1 MRTETERVTVLL
13 AESGTSVGGT
23 ERVLWE
29 LATRLPQ
36 ARFDV
41 RVWLSTAPGVDEF
54 AAALERAALPVER
67 VPEVDSRWDVMG
79 MLRTWAALKRTA
91 PRLLHVHHVWPAA
104 DRYLAEIA
112 AAAGVPH
119 LVITEH
125 SPGTSHSQG
134 QRALKRRELGRAGAV
149 TAVCGA
155 VAETLVRDY
164 GVERAQIRVVPNGA
178 EPPDPAREAPEALA
192 IRTRYGATPLKPLW
206 VCAGRLDPP
215 KGQDVLLAALARVR
229 DAGLP
234 FTVLLAGEGAT
245 RGALEAQA
253 RSLGLADH
261 VHFLGQ
267 VTAIGPLLL
276 AADAVVLPSRL
287 EGLPLTLLEALIR
300 ERPVVASAVGGIP
313 EVIEDGVH
321 GSLVPPGDP
330 VALAETLASFHRQP
344 DAARRLGLAGGRRV
358 REQFTW
364 SRVAEQFEAVYDDVL
379 GLASFAPG
387 AASRPRG
394 GAVRS

>member
-29 LATRLPQ
+29 LATRLPP

-41 RVWLSTAPGVDEF
+41 RVWLSPAPGVDEF
-54 AAALERAALPVER
+54 AAALERAGLAVER
-67 VPEVDSRWDVMG
+67 VAEVDSRWDVRG
-79 MLRTWAALKRTA
+79 MLRTWAALRRCA

-104 DRYLAEIA
+104 DRYLAAIA
-112 AAAGVPH
+112 GAARVPH

-125 SPGTSHSQG
+125 SPGTSHSRG
-134 QRALKRRELGRAGAV
+134 QQALKRRELARAGAV

-164 GVERAQIRVVPNGA
+164 GADRAHIRVVPNGA
-178 EPPDPAREAPEALA
+178 EPPDPERESSEALT

-215 KGQDVLLAALARVR
+215 KGQDVLLAAVARVR

-234 FTVLLAGEGAT
+234 FTLLLAGEGAT
-245 RGALEAQA
+245 RAALEAQA
-253 RSLGLADH
+253 RALGLADQ

-267 VTAIGPLLL
+267 VASLGPLLL
-276 AADAVVLPSRL
+276 AADAVALPSRL

-313 EVIEDGVH
+313 EVVESGVH
-321 GSLVPPGDP
+321 GRLVPPGDP
-330 VALAETLASFHRQP
+330 AALAEALEGFHRQP
-344 DAARRLGLAGGRRV
+344 DAARRMGLAGGRRV
-358 REQFTW
+358 RDQYTW
-364 SRVAEQFEAVYDDVL
+364 SRVAEQFEAVYDEVL

-387 AASRPRG
+387 APSRGRG
-394 GAVRS
+394 AGGRT

>member
-1 MRTETERVTVLL
+1 MRAETKRVSVLL

-29 LATRLPQ
+29 LATRLPP

-54 AAALERAALPVER
+54 AAALERAALPVTR
-67 VPEVDSRWDVMG
+67 VAEVDSRWDVAG
-79 MLRTWAALKRTA
+79 MMRTWSRLKRIA

-104 DRYLAEIA
+104 DRYLAELA

-125 SPGTSHSQG
+125 SLGRSHSRG
-134 QRALKRRELGRAGAV
+134 QQSLKRRELNRAGAV

-164 GVERAQIRVVPNGA
+164 GADRGRIRVVPNGA
-178 EPPDPAREAPEALA
+178 EPPDAAAETPEALA
-192 IRTRYGATPLKPLW
+192 IRTRYGATPLRPLW
-206 VCAGRLDPP
+206 VCVGRLDPP
-215 KGQDVLLAALARVR
+215 KGQDVLLEAVARVHA
-229 DAGLP
+229 AGLP
-234 FTVLLAGEGAT
+234 FTLLLAGEGPSRA
-245 RGALEAQA
+245 ALEAKSRA
-253 RSLGLADH
+253 LGIADQ

-267 VTAIGPLLL
+267 VASIGPLLL
-276 AADAVVLPSRL
+276 AADAVALPSRL
-287 EGLPLTLLEALIR
+287 EGLPLTLLEAMVR

-321 GSLVPPGDP
+321 GRLVPAGDAA
-330 VALAETLASFHRQP
+330 ALAEALGEFHRLP
-344 DAARRLGLAGGRRV
+344 KAARLLGVEGGRRV
-358 REQFTW
+358 RDQFTW
-364 SRVAEQFEAVYDDVL
+364 KRVAEQFEAVYDEVL
-379 GLASFAPG
+379 GLSSFAPG
-387 AASRPRG
+387 AASRVRVP
-394 GAVRS
+394 AVRS